1 MPFVCF
7 WISPCKSIPLGP
19 IISSLRHYISLTLI
33 LLLFAFGLHGQTAEE
48 REHAT
53 FEVDQLM
60 EQAQRSD
67 GDSEKSELATR
78 SLSLARELQ
87 YKGGIIRAAVLLGE
101 ISARAGKGEVALQYF
116 LEAES
121 KLQGIGNT
129 VTLLA
134 VYGALGDLFLKN
146 KLNSHARRYYQKYLA
161 LQPQNEAI
169 IEKVGDTF
177 LNEFRIDSAEVYYK
191 QLIVRYRETGDNPR
205 LVHLFQK
212 IANACDQ
219 TLDTQKSLAYYRQI
233 EPLIEHFGTSQEK
246 ALLYNNLGRQY
257 TLVSD
262 HPNALTYFRKSEL
275 QCIYIPCQYP
285 EVLFAN
291 LGISLHNTGK
301 SKEGLEYLFKA
312 RNLLASRKDN
322 TSLANL
328 EHLIA
333 NVYFHSN
340 DVYNAISHNE
350 IAIRLGKETKQRP
363 VLENAY
369 RTAAELY
376 HELYDFEKAFD
387 YYREYLNM
395 ADTIRQENQ
404 KRLQNLSQ
412 QRALLAAA
420 EDQISYLITRQN
432 FKDLELAQAQFERER
447 LELLTKNLELQK
459 RQQDDQLVILQKQ
472 KNLDEAELRRRS
484 LEALRTQQELRLAA
498 QNLDAEKQSRLIA
511 ELRRQEDID
520 KAQRAADS
528 TRRVQE
534 QKDFLLKQQVAT
546 LELSRQVA
554 LNRFAYGLGSLLLLL
569 LALLTVGWLLARR
582 AGRRL
587 QVQNSQIQIQ
597 NKQIEEERNKSD
609 HLLLNILPDE
619 IAQELRAQGY
629 ANPKHYASA
638 TVLFTDFVNFTS
650 LSAQLSP
657 NDLIAELDECF
668 LAFDEIADKHH
679 LEKIKTIGDAYM
691 CAGGLPLPND
701 THPEDA
707 VRAAL
712 EMVAWLENRNQHNPK
727 AVFRE
732 MRVGIHTGQ
741 VIAGVIGKNKFA
753 YDIWGDAVNL
763 AARLEEE
770 GASNQVNIS
779 GATFDAIKNT
789 FDCTPRGKKEVRN
802 KGLVD
807 MYFIKKEKNP

>member
-1 MPFVCF
+1 M
-7 WISPCKSIPLGP
+7 
-19 IISSLRHYISLTLI
+19 I
-33 LLLFAFGLHGQTAEE
+33 LLLFAVALRSQTAEE

-60 EQAQRSD
+60 EQAQRATS
-67 GDSEKSELATR
+67 DSEKSELATR

-101 ISARAGKGEVALQYF
+101 VSARAGKAETALQYF

-121 KLQGIGNT
+121 KLQSTGNT
-129 VTLLA
+129 VALLT
-134 VYGALGDLFLKN
+134 VYRALGDLFFQD
-146 KLNSHARRYYQKYLA
+146 KLLNHARRHYQKLLD
-161 LQPQNEAI
+161 LQPQNFEI

-177 LNEFRIDSAEVYYK
+177 LNEARLDSAEVYYRR
-191 QLIVRYRETGDNPR
+191 LIAKYQEEGNNPR
-205 LVHLFQK
+205 LVHLYQK

-219 TLDTQKSLAYYRQI
+219 TGNPKKSLAYYRLI

-257 TLVSD
+257 TLISD
-262 HPNALTYFRKSEL
+262 YPNALAYFRKSEL
-275 QCIYIPCQYP
+275 QCVYIPCQYP

-312 RNLLASRKDN
+312 RNLLASNKEN
-322 TSLANL
+322 ASLANL

-333 NVYFHSN
+333 NVYLNSN

-350 IAIRLGKETKQRP
+350 IAIRLGKETKQKP
-363 VLENAY
+363 VLANAY
-369 RTAAELY
+369 RTAADLY

-387 YYREYLNM
+387 YYKKYLNM
-395 ADTIRQENQ
+395 ADSIRLEDQR
-404 KRLQNLSQ
+404 RLQSLGQ
-412 QRALLAAA
+412 QRALLASA
-420 EDQISYLITRQN
+420 EDQIRYLITRQN

-447 LELLTKNLELQK
+447 LVLLTQNLELQK
-459 RQQDDQLVILQKQ
+459 RQQDDQLLILQKQ
-472 KNLDEAELRRRS
+472 KHLDEAELRRRS
-484 LEALRTQQELRLAA
+484 LEALRAQQELRLAA

-511 ELRRQEDID
+511 ELRRQEELDNV
-520 KAQRAADS
+520 QRAADS
-528 TRRVQE
+528 SRRTQE
-534 QKDFLLKQQVAT
+534 NEILRRDRDIAKLQVSQQAAF
-546 LELSRQVA
+546 Q
-554 LNRFAYGLGSLLLLL
+554 RFAYGLGALLLLVL
-569 LALLTVGWLLARR
+569 TLLTVGWALARR

-587 QVQNSQIQIQ
+587 QVQNSQIQVQ
-597 NKQIEEERNKSD
+597 NRQIEEERNKSD
-609 HLLLNILPDE
+609 RLLLNILPDE

-629 ANPKHYASA
+629 ANPKHYDSA

-650 LSAQLSP
+650 LSSQLSP
-657 NDLIAELDECF
+657 NALIAELDECF
-668 LAFDEIADKHH
+668 LAFDEIAEKHH

-691 CAGGLPLPND
+691 CAGGLPLPNK

-712 EMVAWLENRNQHNPK
+712 EMVAWLENRNRNNPA

-779 GATFDAIKNT
+779 GTTFEAVKNR
-789 FDCTPRGKKEVRN
+789 FDCTPRGRREVRN

-807 MYFIKKEKNP
+807 MYFIKQEKGV